1 LILCAYIYDSYIGT
15 IPSIKITGIKTI
27 RNGNKETRKNNKQ
40 YNMRAIR
47 AADLARLEHARMH
60 EALRN

>member
-1 LILCAYIYDSYIGT
+1 MGEDG
-15 IPSIKITGIKTI
+15 IT
-27 RNGNKETRKNNKQ
+27 GNKETRKNNKQ

>member
-1 LILCAYIYDSYIGT
+1 MYLFILFTCPQPLSPQVFYMLRDIYI
-15 IPSIKITGIKTI
+15 
-27 RNGNKETRKNNKQ
+27 NNKQ
-40 YNMRAIR
+40 YIMRAIR